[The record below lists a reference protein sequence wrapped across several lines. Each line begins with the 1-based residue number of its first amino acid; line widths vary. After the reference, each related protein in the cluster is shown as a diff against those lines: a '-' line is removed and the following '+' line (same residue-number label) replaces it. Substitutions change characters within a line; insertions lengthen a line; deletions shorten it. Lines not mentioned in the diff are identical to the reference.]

1 MKIPNAIHKFVLHK
15 KKKKYGKYVCTSSYR
30 NKQKTN
36 SRKSMLQLAKKII
49 SQLFI
54 RKNIVHNT
62 IINVQK
68 EGETSRKTS
77 FRNWGLPGFQ
87 LATAEPATGNRRARN
102 WKTKLY
108 M

>member
-1 MKIPNAIHKFVLHK
+1 
-15 KKKKYGKYVCTSSYR
+15 
-30 NKQKTN
+30 
-36 SRKSMLQLAKKII
+36 MLQLAKKII

-54 RKNIVHNT
+54 CKNIVHNP

-68 EGETSRKTS
+68 QSETSGKTS

>member
-1 MKIPNAIHKFVLHK
+1 MGNMYVQIAIEINREQTAKRKF
-15 KKKKYGKYVCTSSYR
+15 YNS
-30 NKQKTN
+30 QKNYFSVVYPQNT
-36 SRKSMLQLAKKII
+36 
-49 SQLFI
+49 
-54 RKNIVHNT
+54 VHNP

-68 EGETSRKTS
+68 QSETSRKTS

>member
-1 MKIPNAIHKFVLHK
+1 
-15 KKKKYGKYVCTSSYR
+15 
-30 NKQKTN
+30 
-36 SRKSMLQLAKKII
+36 MLQLAKKII

-54 RKNIVHNT
+54 RKNTVHNP

-68 EGETSRKTS
+68 QGETSRKTS

-87 LATAEPATGNRRARN
+87 LATAESATGNRRARN

>member
-1 MKIPNAIHKFVLHK
+1 
-15 KKKKYGKYVCTSSYR
+15 
-30 NKQKTN
+30 
-36 SRKSMLQLAKKII
+36 MLQLAKKII

-54 RKNIVHNT
+54 RKNTVHNP

-68 EGETSRKTS
+68 QGETSRKTS

-87 LATAEPATGNRRARN
+87 LVTAEPATGNRRARN